1 MKKFLLIISVILVLS
16 LLCACE
22 EGKTKNE
29 GKNETNTTSNSS
41 IGSTIVKEAVDA
53 YNSSG
58 ENKSGESEKVSKFG
72 DVKRYSEVKDNPVV
86 TIEME
91 DGGKIVVELYPQIA
105 PNSVENFVS
114 LIKSGFYSGLI
125 FHRVIPGFMAQGGCP
140 LGNGTGDPGYSIPGE
155 FKDNGFNNTLSHDVG
170 VISMARA
177 GDPDS
182 AGSQFFIVTDEN
194 AKASLD
200 DKYAPFGKVIEGMD
214 EVMKIVN
221 AKCEHTS
228 EEAQNAYLKA
238 MSGQELTE
246 IEEKLLYTLMG
257 YDTGLTLDRPIEE
270 QKIKTVTVDTKG
282 VEYSEPNKI

>member
-1 MKKFLLIISVILVLS
+1 MKKLLLIASIILVLG

-22 EGKTKNE
+22 EDKTKNE
-29 GKNETNTTSNSS
+29 GENTTTTSSNGS

-53 YNSSG
+53 YNSS
-58 ENKSGESEKVSKFG
+58 EESKSGEREKVSKFG
-72 DVKRYSEVKDNPVV
+72 DIERYSSVKDNPIV

-114 LIKSGFYSGLI
+114 LIKSDFYNGLI

-155 FKDNGFNNTLSHDVG
+155 FKNNGFNNTLSHDVG

-177 GDPDS
+177 SDPDS

-194 AKASLD
+194 AKESLD
-200 DKYAPFGKVIEGMD
+200 DKYVPFGKVIDGMD

-228 EEAQNAYLKA
+228 EEAQNAYLKVMA
-238 MSGQELTE
+238 GQELTE
-246 IEEKLLYTLMG
+246 LEEQLVYTLMG
-257 YDTGLTLDRPIEE
+257 YDTGITLDRPIEE
-270 QKIKTVTVDTKG
+270 QKIKSVTVDTKG